1 MTTRTHEHE
10 DRALCE
16 RLRKARTGLMLDH
29 ERIANRIDTLH
40 AQRADL
46 LERLDQSEQREHNL
60 RVELV
65 RARHEFLVVIS
76 RATTARNY
84 IETTINANRAEA
96 IADATNWPVQ
106 GLE

>member
-1 MTTRTHEHE
+1 MSEHE
-10 DRALCE
+10 DRALCDSVLADLAGFEVDGDKIE
-16 RLRKARTGLMLDH
+16 RLVARLH
-29 ERIANRIDTLH
+29 ALH
-40 AQRADL
+40 AQRQDL

-84 IETTINANRAEA
+84 IETTINTNKAER
-96 IADATNWPVQ
+96 ISDATNWPV
-106 GLE
+106 

>member
-60 RVELV
+60 RVELM
-65 RARHEFLVVIS
+65 RARHALMGIANLAQTGRV
-76 RATTARNY
+76 N
-84 IETTINANRAEA
+84 IETTINANRAER
-96 IADATNWPVQ
+96 ISDATNWPV
-106 GLE
+106 